1 MAVVGTQL
9 NAASSKLASFECLL
23 IRVCAQKDVGGDD
36 GIVGIT
42 GSITCLG
49 LHKIMQK
56 LDKIMP
62 LTRDSVVADLGCALN
77 K

>member
-1 MAVVGTQL
+1 M
-9 NAASSKLASFECLL
+9 
-23 IRVCAQKDVGGDD
+23 CAQNDVGGDD
-36 GIVGIT
+36 GVIGIT

-49 LHKIMQK
+49 LHRIMKK

-62 LTRDSVVADLGCALN
+62 LTRDSMVADLGCALN